1 MYDVVNM
8 PDLVVRY
15 FSSTPWLVAFV
26 ISTVYL
32 FIRLNTTRKR
42 AMLVAV
48 AIFFL
53 IINAFVIRIFTK
65 LNQNSTFYRHLWAI
79 PSIAIVSIAI
89 IDLIRLLP
97 KWFLK
102 VSAIVA
108 FAILFWF
115 INDQEYI
122 RCRTQFLS
130 LDAKLVPE
138 DVIVLED
145 KLNELRSE
153 TGKST
158 QFVVCP
164 IAYQRSYG
172 NMCTELS
179 LYSGFLNV
187 SDSSILNDI
196 NHNGEEELT
205 GENPDVEY
213 IMSTTCLKG
222 MDYVVVG
229 RISNSEEL
237 FREQGYEPLLITNE
251 YILYRCEGYS
261 GCKQDLNS
269 WGQPSWKYWYKEN
282 GELCINENG
291 FAKVQYVYDNR
302 GRKITETYTDEA
314 GALVNII
321 EGYAKCEW
329 RYGNKGL
336 EEIRL
341 FDANGNPCIR
351 KDFGYSSI
359 RYIRD
364 EKGRVIEECYYNEKN
379 ELFDFDFRNP
389 RARTRFEYDNQG
401 NVISEKYFDK
411 DGNLSRAL
419 AGYDEI
425 RKQYDENS
433 VLIRLGY
440 YADGKLINRTD
451 TGYAEVNYQS
461 DETGDWV
468 QYIDQDGSIV
478 ILQEQ

>member
-32 FIRLNTTRKR
+32 FIRLNTTRKW
-42 AMLVAV
+42 ALFIAV
-48 AIFFL
+48 VVFFL
-53 IINAFVIRIFTK
+53 VINAFVIRIFTK

-108 FAILFWF
+108 FAIILWF

-122 RCRTQFLS
+122 RCRTQFFS
-130 LDAKLVPE
+130 TDAKLVPG
-138 DVIVLED
+138 DVIELGD
-145 KLNELRSE
+145 KLEELRNE
-153 TGKST
+153 TGKGT

-172 NMCTELS
+172 TMCTELS
-179 LYSGFLNV
+179 LYSGHLNV
-187 SDSSILNDI
+187 SDSSILNDT

-205 GENPDVEY
+205 GGNPDIDY
-213 IMSTTCLKG
+213 IMSTACQKG

-229 RISNSEEL
+229 RRGNSEEL
-237 FREQGYEPLLITNE
+237 FLGQGYEPLLITDE
-251 YILYRCEGYS
+251 FILYRCEGYLR
-261 GCKQDLNS
+261 CKQDLTS
-269 WGQPSWKYWYKEN
+269 WGQTSWKCWYNED
-282 GELCINENG
+282 GELCINESG
-291 FAKVQYVYDNR
+291 FAKVQYVYDNK
-302 GRKITETYTDEA
+302 GRKITETYTDET
-314 GALVNII
+314 GASVNSI

-329 RYGNKGL
+329 RYGDKGL

-341 FDANGNPCIR
+341 FDANGNPGIR
-351 KDFGYSSI
+351 NDFGYSSI

-364 EKGRVIEECYYNEKN
+364 EKGRVTEECYYNEKD

-401 NVISEKYFDK
+401 NIISEKYFDK
-411 DGNLSRAL
+411 DGNASKAL

-425 RKQYDENS
+425 RKQYDDNNK
-433 VLIRLGY
+433 LICLGY
-440 YADGKLINRTD
+440 YADGKLINRID
-451 TGYAEVNYQS
+451 TGYAEIKYLN
-461 DETGDWV
+461 DETGDVV

-478 ILQEQ
+478 IPYEH